1 MDLRAGFG
9 PSICGVR
16 LIIDDPLSTEGAR
29 VSEPG
34 QRYRSKGRIFADI
47 LRAIQES
54 GQAKVTHVL
63 YKANLSHDRLSKYL
77 TQLEQCSLIQRNDD
91 GERQTY
97 SITKQGEAF
106 LVEFR
111 RMEEFASAFGL
122 DI

>member
-1 MDLRAGFG
+1 M
-9 PSICGVR
+9 
-16 LIIDDPLSTEGAR
+16 
-29 VSEPG
+29 SEPG

-106 LVEFR
+106 R
-111 RMEEFASAFGL
+111 WSSGGWKEFASAFGL